1 MKSNK
6 FIINIAVILTTT
18 LLLAS
23 CGKEPSIVGKWSSE
37 GNKMVTTKGH
47 DAIATF
53 NIELK
58 EDGTGTWGQ
67 VMTFPK
73 YPGQQ
78 DKRGPEAFSSWELSE
93 DGKTLTVDKEEFQI
107 VELTDGTF
115 IWKKGDEYKNFND
128 KGELTFK
135 RVESFS
141 D

>member
-1 MKSNK
+1 MKKQLVTVLSIV
-6 FIINIAVILTTT
+6 FTT

-23 CGKEPSIVGKWSSE
+23 CSKPSIVGKWSSE
-37 GNKMVTTKGH
+37 GNKMVTSKGH

-53 NIELK
+53 NLELK
-58 EDGTGTWGQ
+58 EDGTGTWGH
-67 VMTFPK
+67 VMTFTK

-93 DGKTLTVDKEEFQI
+93 DGKTLTYNGKEETQI
-107 VELTDGTF
+107 LELTDETL
-115 IWKKGDEYKNFND
+115 ILKRDNYKKIND

-135 RVESFS
+135 RVESFN